1 VQFTV
6 NQLQLLQQILLRI
19 LRRMYTDNVTENTIG
34 NDTDNVALNVAQ
46 HDYYLQQLWIG
57 LPATALSAAT
67 GTATPAAA
75 STQLARAALL

>member
-1 VQFTV
+1 
-6 NQLQLLQQILLRI
+6 
-19 LRRMYTDNVTENTIG
+19 MYTDNVTENTIG

-67 GTATPAAA
+67 DTATPAAA